1 MTRTWTA
8 TLAALAFGAV
18 FLAASVA
25 LGGGAEQGS
34 SDRGLDVRL
43 SSVAGLPTLAKDPA
57 VELAQ
62 ARRAARRLAARR
74 ERLRAHRRAAARRT
88 AAPELPASAPAPA
101 ESLTPAAP
109 EPVSPPPA
117 AAPAPAPTPA
127 PPAPAPTPQTFDDSG

>member
-25 LGGGAEQGS
+25 LGGGAERGS
-34 SDRGLDVRL
+34 SDQGVHVRL

-62 ARRAARRLAARR
+62 ARRALRRAARR
-74 ERLRAHRRAAARRT
+74 ERLRARRRAAARRT
-88 AAPELPASAPAPA
+88 AAAELPASAPAEP
-101 ESLTPAAP
+101 LTPAAP
-109 EPVSPPPA
+109 EPVAPPPA

-127 PPAPAPTPQTFDDSG
+127 PPPPEPTPQTFDDSG

>member
-34 SDRGLDVRL
+34 SDRVPHVRL
-43 SSVAGLPTLAKDPA
+43 SSVAGLPTLAKDPS

-62 ARRAARRLAARR
+62 AQRAARRRAARRD
-74 ERLRAHRRAAARRT
+74 RLRARRRAEARRT
-88 AAPELPASAPAPA
+88 AGSELPASAPATP
-101 ESLTPAAP
+101 LTPVAP
-109 EPVSPPPA
+109 EPVEPPA

-127 PPAPAPTPQTFDDSG
+127 PAPPAPTPETFDDSG

>member
-1 MTRTWTA
+1 MTRAWTA

-34 SDRGLDVRL
+34 SDRVPHVRL
-43 SSVAGLPTLAKDPA
+43 SSVPGLPTLAKDPA

-62 ARRAARRLAARR
+62 ARRAARRD
-74 ERLRAHRRAAARRT
+74 RLRARRRAAARRT
-88 AAPELPASAPAPA
+88 AAADLPASAPAAPV
-101 ESLTPAAP
+101 TPEAP
-109 EPVSPPPA
+109 EPVEPPA

-127 PPAPAPTPQTFDDSG
+127 PAPPPPAPPPETFDDSG